1 MGVCEVSM
9 KESVMEN
16 ALVVAV
22 LGLLV
27 FPISACRH
35 DFSVRRTENQE
46 CVFKSQTASRG
57 WRESLLQYDAQ
68 ERVLYSFQRYCDS
81 DRTTTVRKY
90 DLTGGFR
97 EEWVV
102 DVEIDIEFAP
112 SAIVGDELYQA
123 DVMDWRGPITN
134 NMRVVN
140 FCDGRLVHSA
150 QKLTGVLPDCTS
162 CQGVVPVGEA
172 QLLLKLLDMETNLPG
187 LAIFDCKKKAIVSRL
202 PLHKTKEGGSVW
214 FWKFVYVSFWISV
227 SPDRSLIAL
236 RDENG
241 TLQVYDSSLRES
253 WRVSLKDF
261 PDLADNALGY
271 QTLKVDWVDNDS
283 VMLWSEDSGHWRLYN
298 ARMHMMVAHGR
309 VALRSRE
316 GSATFYLNDATN
328 KERVQRVLGHNK
340 FLVKGF
346 SQGIFVKEG
355 YIVTID
361 IDGKQTRQKVG
372 WGMWPVKMLTEDYFL
387 AEEF

>member
-22 LGLLV
+22 LGLLML
-27 FPISACRH
+27 PISACRH

-46 CVFKSQTASRG
+46 CIFKSQTASSG
-57 WRESLLQYDAQ
+57 WREFLLQYDAQ
-68 ERVLYSFQRYCDS
+68 ERVLYSFQPYCDS
-81 DRTTTVRKY
+81 DTTTTVRKY
-90 DLTGGFR
+90 DLTGGFK

-102 DVEIDIEFAP
+102 DAELDIQFAP

-123 DVMDWRGPITN
+123 DVRDWRDPITN
-134 NMRVVN
+134 NIRVVN
-140 FCDGRLVHSA
+140 FCDGRLVHGA
-150 QKLTGVLPDCTS
+150 NNLTGVLPVCTS
-162 CQGVVPVGEA
+162 CQGVVPIGEG
-172 QLLLKLLDMETNLPG
+172 QLLLKLLDMKTNLPS
-187 LAIFDCKKKAIVSRL
+187 LAIFDCQKKAIVSRL
-202 PLHKTKEGGSVW
+202 PLRKTKEGSSVW
-214 FWKFVYVSFWISV
+214 FWKNVYVPFWISV

-241 TLQVYDSSLRES
+241 TMQVYDSSLHEI
-253 WRVSLKDF
+253 WRVALSDF
-261 PDLADNALGY
+261 PDIADNAVGY
-271 QTLKVDWVDNDS
+271 QTLKVDWVDNDN
-283 VMLWSEDSGHWRLYN
+283 VMLWSGDGGYWRLYN
-298 ARMHMMVAHGR
+298 ARTHMMVAHGR
-309 VALRSRE
+309 VALRRRE
-316 GSATFYLNDATN
+316 GMVPFYANDATN
-328 KERVQRVLGHNK
+328 TEHVQRVLGHNK

-346 SQGIFVKEG
+346 SEGIFVREG

-361 IDGKQTRQKVG
+361 IDGKQKRQKVG